1 MEDVLQY
8 AGKRVVV
15 SGGASGMGEATA
27 RVLVD
32 LGADVTVVDI
42 KPTPVAGT
50 HFAQV
55 DLRDKTAIEQA
66 VSSFGPVDALF
77 NCAGL
82 PGPPFS
88 DLDVMLVNF
97 VGPRHLIER
106 TAHQMP
112 RASAVAFIASGAGIG
127 WQQQLETLM
136 GLVTSEGFDA
146 GKAWCEERPELFKQS
161 AYAVSKQVINMWTA
175 WRSFS
180 LMRDH
185 GIRLN
190 CSNPGPTDTPMM
202 PAFHANSGKD
212 LVDAAQGPI
221 GRYSTPAE
229 QAWPLVV
236 LNSPRLSYIVG
247 ETLFVDGGFFGALQ
261 TGQIDFSALM
271 PK

>member
-1 MEDVLQY
+1 
-8 AGKRVVV
+8 
-15 SGGASGMGEATA
+15 
-27 RVLVD
+27 
-32 LGADVTVVDI
+32 
-42 KPTPVAGT
+42 
-50 HFAQV
+50 
-55 DLRDKTAIEQA
+55 
-66 VSSFGPVDALF
+66 
-77 NCAGL
+77 
-82 PGPPFS
+82 
-88 DLDVMLVNF
+88 MLVNF

-236 LNSPRLSYIVG
+236 LNSPRLSYVVG